1 MYWDLNP
8 GWPQVF
14 KERFENVVAGVHCGG
29 LQRHCAAAVGVKSTV
44 VLLCLSFVLKSETKK
59 QIFFKNKLPAAK
71 ILTWDTWTDEIAF
84 LLSPHLFLMCA
95 VGRLRVSL
103 QLSFQTTQT
112 I

>member
-1 MYWDLNP
+1 
-8 GWPQVF
+8 
-14 KERFENVVAGVHCGG
+14 
-29 LQRHCAAAVGVKSTV
+29 VK
-44 VLLCLSFVLKSETKK
+44 LKNR
-59 QIFFKNKLPAAK
+59 FFKNKLPAAK
-71 ILTWDTWTDEIAF
+71 ILTWDTWTDEMAF